1 MVNIK
6 GSAILT
12 SMNLAR
18 QTHGE
23 SGLQKVLDS
32 LSKEDK
38 EILSTTISTGWYS
51 LDAYVNLL
59 SAELRDFCRGNE
71 LEFLEQRVF
80 TGVEQQFKMIYKIF
94 LQFGGPEQIMSRLS
108 NINKQYFQGVSTEVS
123 KIDENKFLLI
133 YKGFEARHRVFELLL
148 KGWWIKI
155 LELIGKKAV
164 HFQVQTSIGAGK
176 EYSEFIISWQT

>member
-23 SGLQKVLDS
+23 SGLKKVLDS
-32 LSKEDK
+32 LRNEDR
-38 EILSTTISTGWYS
+38 EVLSSVMSTGWYS

-59 SAELRDFCRGNE
+59 SAELRDFCQGNE

-94 LQFGGPEQIMSRLS
+94 LQFRGPEQIMSRLN
-108 NINKQYFQGVSTEVS
+108 NINKQYFQGVSTEVR

-133 YKGFEARHRVFELLL
+133 YKGFEARHWGFRAAFERLVDKDIGTDRQ
-148 KGWWIKI
+148 KGRP
-155 LELIGKKAV
+155 LSSPDV
-164 HFQVQTSIGAGK
+164 
-176 EYSEFIISWQT
+176 YRCWQGIQ